1 MILVMANKFENIWD
15 ILMHSRPPPSKL
27 LLPNICKLEYLLVLM
42 LIPPH
47 IPDLLFLRRP
57 SELKINLDNLLKS
70 FV

>member
-27 LLPNICKLEYLLVLM
+27 LLPNICKLNTFRLM